1 MIYDGKIYTYDVA
14 EAYAFFII
22 KHGAWN
28 YFSAKIYILG
38 SLISY
43 LQDEDLKQHNIFSI
57 CALEDRSTS
66 GKLCSV
72 FRYFA
77 DLFSSNSNS
86 RLNYEPTERYSAKT
100 EQDSVIW

>member
-1 MIYDGKIYTYDVA
+1 MSKSLELEKRWKYLFQIYKQ
-14 EAYAFFII
+14 
-22 KHGAWN
+22 
-28 YFSAKIYILG
+28 SRLL
-38 SLISY
+38 LITY

-100 EQDSVIW
+100 EQDSVI